1 MSAVSP
7 TNATIPMCGLP
18 QGVGEGLIS
27 MLNTATS
34 ANATFV
40 TAPLDYASW
49 EDIGSF
55 SSFGPTADLR
65 IKPDIVAPGQLLSAR
80 SSSGL

>member
-1 MSAVSP
+1 MSAVTP
-7 TNATIPMCGLP
+7 TNATIPMLGLP

-27 MLNTATS
+27 MLSTAS
-34 ANATFV
+34 VANATF
-40 TAPLDYASW
+40 TAAPLDYASW

-65 IKPDIVAPGQLLSAR
+65 IKPDVVAPGQLLSAR
-80 SSSGL
+80 SSSGM